1 MSKLGSAPMA
11 SSEHA
16 NAIPWRWIETTLTL
30 HLMKQGISRK
40 NQHLNPASF
49 RINIKRKGDECHLAL
64 PTTTLNLSKAVH
76 VIDIHFMRTHKQ
88 SAMNKFKACFFK
100 VHGARSVKR
109 GKIFS
114 SVISAQCPA
123 KRRSMSPSA
132 TLATPNG
139 SQCHRMPR
147 GPKRATR
154 PSPVYTISATPPT
167 QKERG
172 CRVCV

>member
-30 HLMKQGISRK
+30 HLGISQK

-64 PTTTLNLSKAVH
+64 PTTTLILRKAVH

-88 SAMNKFKACFFK
+88 SAMNKFKARLTNFLPSFQPPLASLHPNFEPRLASLHANFQPRLASLHANFQPH
-100 VHGARSVKR
+100 VPNYL
-109 GKIFS
+109 KIRLHFHLKNYL
-114 SVISAQCPA
+114 I
-123 KRRSMSPSA
+123 
-132 TLATPNG
+132 G
-139 SQCHRMPR
+139 
-147 GPKRATR
+147 
-154 PSPVYTISATPPT
+154 
-167 QKERG
+167 
-172 CRVCV
+172 